1 MGNTQKLG
9 KLVNG
14 LTVLDSGNV
23 GINTSSPDALLRID
37 SNVASATNNMLYLY
51 NSDYTATTR
60 TFIRVRNN
68 ITVGSTYSSY
78 FGQGVDHKT
87 YIIANDTSRNDIVIN
102 GDNGNVGIGTNSPE
116 AALHI
121 TGAIAAAPAADGVL
135 LGVQSNFAVIHLNG
149 SASTG
154 SLIDFSTNGT
164 DRKGRIE
171 YSNVTNDMI
180 FSTNASQ
187 KLTIT
192 SAGNVGIGTSSP
204 AFPLHI
210 YSPPGTFNA
219 LVQMQ
224 GTTNYSGFY
233 AKNTGGELY
242 LAIDNS
248 TGTGFGNG
256 GYSRVIYSN
265 GSYPLDF
272 YTNDLIRMRIT
283 NGGIVTIPNQPAF
296 SVYQIGLNGGTGIMT
311 YTNAILNRGGC
322 VNLSNGRFT
331 APVAG
336 AYQFSFM
343 AFQQTGDTNV
353 LSCTL
358 FKNGTTT
365 LIRTYQNDPNTG
377 YGPEAT
383 ISAVLSL
390 AANDYVYINV
400 TSGTIHGN
408 EDGFFSGF
416 LIG

>member
-121 TGAIAAAPAADGVL
+121 TGAIGAAPAADGVL

-149 SASTG
+149 SSSTG

-192 SAGNVGIGTSSP
+192 SAGNVGIGTISP
-204 AFPLHI
+204 SGLLQVGVANSGI
-210 YSPPGTFNA
+210 YIDTTTQYTPKIIAAGTISDIQIQS
-219 LVQMQ
+219 V
-224 GTTNYSGFY
+224 
-233 AKNTGGELY
+233 
-242 LAIDNS
+242 
-248 TGTGFGNG
+248 GNG
-256 GYSRVIYSN
+256 GNVYLNAPGTTSLITMSTN
-265 GSYPLDF
+265 GAE
-272 YTNDLIRMRIT
+272 RMRISS
-283 NGGIVTIPNQPAF
+283 GGIVTIPNQPAF
-296 SVYQIGLNGGTGIMT
+296 SVYQVSQNGGTGIMT
-311 YTNAILNRGGC
+311 YNTTILNRGGC
-322 VNLSNGRFT
+322 VNLANGRFT

-336 AYQFSFM
+336 AYQITFM
-343 AFQQTGDTNV
+343 AFQQNGDTNV
-353 LSCTL
+353 LSCN
-358 FKNGTTT
+358 FYKNGASTTV
-365 LIRTYQNDPNTG
+365 RTYQNDSDTG
-377 YGPEAT
+377 YGPHQTLST
-383 ISAVLSL
+383 ILLL
-390 AANDYVYINV
+390 AANDYVYVNI